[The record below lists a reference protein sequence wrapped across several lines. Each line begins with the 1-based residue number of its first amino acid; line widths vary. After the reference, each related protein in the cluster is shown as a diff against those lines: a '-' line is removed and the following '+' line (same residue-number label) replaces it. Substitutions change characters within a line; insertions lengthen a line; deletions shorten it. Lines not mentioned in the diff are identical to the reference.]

1 MAGTE
6 GGASGSA
13 VLPRYWSPSFPAF
26 PPKTANPDV
35 TPEELESERKASA
48 ERRRKQFES
57 LRREKP
63 ATEETEVRT
72 LSRAQKLKLRED
84 DFVAPKD

>member
-1 MAGTE
+1 
-6 GGASGSA
+6 
-13 VLPRYWSPSFPAF
+13 VSPE
-26 PPKTANPDV
+26 D
-35 TPEELESERKASA
+35 LERERKASA

-63 ATEETEVRT
+63 PTEPTEVRT
-72 LSRAQKLKLRED
+72 LSRAQKLKLRDD

>member
-1 MAGTE
+1 M
-6 GGASGSA
+6 
-13 VLPRYWSPSFPAF
+13 SPE
-26 PPKTANPDV
+26 D
-35 TPEELESERKASA
+35 LERERKASA

-63 ATEETEVRT
+63 ATEPTEVRT
-72 LSRAQKLKLRED
+72 LSRAQKMKLRDD